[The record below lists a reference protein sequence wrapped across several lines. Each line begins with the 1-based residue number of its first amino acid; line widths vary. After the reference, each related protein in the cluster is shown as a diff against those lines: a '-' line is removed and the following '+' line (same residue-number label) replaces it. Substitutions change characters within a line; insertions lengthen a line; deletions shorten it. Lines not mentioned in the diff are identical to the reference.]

1 MATID
6 VITVAE
12 PQTAAAVSLAKPFAA
27 EVPSS
32 ENPVEPLHL
41 IDHPQAR
48 TALRLY
54 AILSALYVTY
64 STRDHRQRLSD

>member
-1 MATID
+1 MD

-12 PQTAAAVSLAKPFAA
+12 PQAAVAASSAKPFAA
-27 EVPSS
+27 DAPSS

-41 IDHPQAR
+41 IDRPQAR

-64 STRDHRQRLSD
+64 STRHHCPI

>member
-6 VITVAE
+6 VITVTE
-12 PQTAAAVSLAKPFAA
+12 PQTAVAVSSTKPFAA

-32 ENPVEPLHL
+32 DNPVEPFHL
-41 IDHPQAR
+41 IDRPQAR
-48 TALRLY
+48 TAFRLY

-64 STRDHRQRLSD
+64 SETIVLSKTM